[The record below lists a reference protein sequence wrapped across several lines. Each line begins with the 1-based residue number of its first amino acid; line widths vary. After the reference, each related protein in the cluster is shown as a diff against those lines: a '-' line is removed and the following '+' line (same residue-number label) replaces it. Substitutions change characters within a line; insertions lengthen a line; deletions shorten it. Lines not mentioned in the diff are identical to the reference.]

1 MQWRQFILY
10 LRPPAA
16 ILYALL
22 CIISTL
28 YLRYLTSRCAGT
40 LHSIYGIPLDMWPTA
55 AAGDGL
61 LQGDEV
67 VVVVVATTF

>member
-1 MQWRQFILY
+1 M
-10 LRPPAA
+10 
-16 ILYALL
+16 
-22 CIISTL
+22 

-55 AAGDGL
+55 AGDGL

-67 VVVVVATTF
+67 VVVVVVATTF